1 MPKKDAAFLDA
12 LATALI
18 EELESF
24 ASQDLA
30 AAELLGIE
38 TLMREDAAARDFLT
52 QSGGTAERM
61 QAVAKLFG
69 DRIQPPVKNTLLMLI
84 REGAMAELPRFLTR
98 YQDMRQRLG
107 KARTVIAESPQPLA
121 AEDRKKLQTILEKKW
136 GMDVSLEEQTVPSLI
151 GGLRLRSGDWQFDAS
166 VRGRLERLAHHFTST
181 I

>member
-1 MPKKDAAFLDA
+1 
-12 LATALI
+12 
-18 EELESF
+18 
-24 ASQDLA
+24 
-30 AAELLGIE
+30 
-38 TLMREDAAARDFLT
+38 
-52 QSGGTAERM
+52 
-61 QAVAKLFG
+61 
-69 DRIQPPVKNTLLMLI
+69 
-84 REGAMAELPRFLTR
+84 MAELPRFLTR